1 MKARQAKKIARIV
14 EYTPINKMSG
24 YWFSKAFDYYASDGK
39 SDERISLAKKRYWK
53 GVAERK
59 VKPMYTKQYGR
70 K

>member
-1 MKARQAKKIARIV
+1 MRARQAKKMVRIV

-24 YWFSKAFDYYASDGK
+24 YWFSKAFDFYASDGK

-53 GVAERK
+53 GVAKRK